1 MVTYLPRVVDGILNN
16 KLSKS
21 GAVLIE
27 GPKWVGKT
35 RSAENVCRSAFY
47 IEGYEQ
53 AERIRGALSGD
64 SYVLKGDIPRLIDE
78 WQVVPAIWDKVR
90 FAVDH
95 RDGPGQFV
103 LTGSSVPLEEATLH
117 SGAGRF
123 AIVKMR
129 TMSLFESKESNGTI
143 SLRDLFDGTAQDSMT
158 DLTLDGIAHAMVR
171 GGWPKAVTEDNGSD
185 PGYYV
190 KEYLNIVMGSDMNRM
205 LYNSLS
211 EGEET
216 GRKREG
222 KVRLVTDRIIRSI
235 SRNISTSVNY
245 RTILR
250 DVNAQD
256 SLISEPTL
264 RKYILVLE
272 RMFILE
278 NLEAWNNHIRSRTT
292 LVKSAK
298 WNFTDP
304 SIAAAALSIGEEKL
318 LRDFESMGLL
328 FESMCLRDVRIYS
341 EPLGAE
347 VFYLRN
353 DNGYEV
359 DFIVQSSDGRW
370 GAFEVKLGDSQ
381 YDDAAR
387 NLLKLREFV
396 DTSKCG
402 EPSFLAILTGMP
414 YGYTRDDGIK
424 VVPIG
429 CLRD

>member
-123 AIVKMR
+123 AIVRMR

-328 FESMCLRDVRIYS
+328 FESMCLRDVRI
-341 EPLGAE
+341 
-347 VFYLRN
+347 
-353 DNGYEV
+353 
-359 DFIVQSSDGRW
+359 
-370 GAFEVKLGDSQ
+370 
-381 YDDAAR
+381 
-387 NLLKLREFV
+387 
-396 DTSKCG
+396 
-402 EPSFLAILTGMP
+402 
-414 YGYTRDDGIK
+414 
-424 VVPIG
+424 
-429 CLRD
+429 